1 MIEWFYLTQL
11 AAATLIGALLVSMG
25 LLAKRKPSGFS
36 VGATAM
42 VELFLLAQLVV
53 SIALVVSGA
62 SAKQDTV
69 EFFAY
74 LIVALMIPIGTAF
87 WALIERTRWS
97 TVVLGVAGLTVA
109 VMLVR
114 MNQIWTGI
122 Y

>member
-1 MIEWFYLTQL
+1 MISWLYSAQIAL
-11 AAATLIGALLVSMG
+11 AVVGGVLALILG
-25 LLAKRKPSGFS
+25 LAKRKPSGLSIGALGLVQLGLVIQLIAS
-36 VGATAM
+36 V
-42 VELFLLAQLVV
+42 VLV
-53 SIALVVSGA
+53 ISGER
-62 SAKQDTV
+62 AKTDTV

-74 LIVALMIPIGTAF
+74 LIVALMIPISAAF

-97 TVVLGVAGLTVA
+97 TLVLGVGALTVA

>member
-36 VGATAM
+36 VGATAL
-42 VELFLLAQLVV
+42 VELLLLAQLVL

-62 SAKQDTV
+62 SAEQDTV

-74 LIVALMIPIGTAF
+74 LIVALMIPIGAAF

>member
-36 VGATAM
+36 VGATAL
-42 VELFLLAQLVV
+42 VELLLLAQFVV
-53 SIALVVSGA
+53 SIALVISGA

-74 LIVALMIPIGTAF
+74 LIVALMIPIGAAF

-97 TVVLGVAGLTVA
+97 TVVLGVAGLTLA

-114 MNQIWTGI
+114 MNQIWTGV